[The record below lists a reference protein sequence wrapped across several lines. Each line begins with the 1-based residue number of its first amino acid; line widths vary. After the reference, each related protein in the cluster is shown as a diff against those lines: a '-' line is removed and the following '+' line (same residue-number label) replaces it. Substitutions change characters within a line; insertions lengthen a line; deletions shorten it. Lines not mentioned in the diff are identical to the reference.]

1 MPLPYKDCV
10 CHIRP
15 IINDEWNKKRGTRSR
30 LIITFCEQRV
40 KYPRRHTFSKEE
52 KNVNDPIKQILY
64 HINIRTSL
72 FIFYSFLRG
81 SSTRQD
87 YAEIVLH
94 SNGRPGRLNFNPWDI
109 RGAANEKGKI
119 TFSGFL
125 SRSDEWP
132 QFPYRNWINRLK
144 RGTARTARA
153 LSMRILRNHI
163 VQSPTF
169 SFGQSGFSRVTRV
182 QKKERKLARN
192 FFFSWRGIS
201 VKKCLFG
208 GAIFENYMP
217 LNEGA
222 RARESPS
229 FKSGGNA
236 FSASPAR

>member
-1 MPLPYKDCV
+1 MPYSIGP
-10 CHIRP
+10 P

-72 FIFYSFLRG
+72 FIFLFFFTRLFHAARLCRNSFAFEW
-81 SSTRQD
+81 T
-87 YAEIVLH
+87 A
-94 SNGRPGRLNFNPWDI
+94 RPSKFQPLGYTQS
-109 RGAANEKGKI
+109 AANEKGKI

-153 LSMRILRNHI
+153 IDAHSA
-163 VQSPTF
+163 QSHRPEPYFFFRTKWF
-169 SFGQSGFSRVTRV
+169 LACHARS
-182 QKKERKLARN
+182 KKERKLARN